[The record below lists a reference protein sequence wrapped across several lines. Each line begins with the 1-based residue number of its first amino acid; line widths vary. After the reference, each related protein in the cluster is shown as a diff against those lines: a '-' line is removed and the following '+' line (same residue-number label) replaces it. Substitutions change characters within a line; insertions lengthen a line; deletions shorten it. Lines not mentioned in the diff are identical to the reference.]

1 MTAATGVPARPP
13 ESLRAARA
21 LAPIVVVLSAALA
34 YHNSFHGALVFDDQA
49 NVAENSTLR
58 QLWPPWSALSP
69 PAGAGVGG
77 RPFANL
83 TLALN
88 YAVSGLHPWSY
99 HALNLALHALTA
111 LGLLSVVRRTLLR
124 PGVSDNIRSA
134 AEPLALATAALWAIH
149 PLTTAVVDY
158 TSQRTEGLMGLC
170 YVLTLLAFIRSVE
183 TGARAWQI
191 LAIAACALGMASKE
205 VMVTAPVMVLL
216 YDRTFVSG
224 SLSAAWRERRGFYLA
239 LAASWLVLAGLMFG
253 SPVAQRGVGFGLGVP
268 VLDYALSECGAI
280 TTYLRLA
287 VWPNPLVFDY
297 GWDFARSAANA
308 APSVAFVSLAIAAT
322 WFFSWRRPM
331 LGFAGVWFLG
341 ILAPTSSFVPVIQ
354 QPITE
359 SRMYL
364 PLASV
369 IALAVLGL
377 HVVLR
382 GRAWIAWVGLAFVS
396 CTLTVQRNFDYADE
410 TSLWSDTVVKR
421 PKNARAHNNLA
432 GALLRAGHTDDA
444 LLHALAAIKLQPE
457 HPDAHTNAG
466 AALVQAGRAE
476 EAIPHLEA
484 ALRRLPDS
492 ADAHFNL
499 ANALLRAGRGAEA
512 IGHYEIALRFN
523 PARVQAHNDLSVAL
537 LQAGRVAEA
546 LAHGTEAVRLDPNF
560 SEARY
565 NFGNALAQAGRLPE
579 AIAQFEAAVRLKP
592 DFAQARNNL
601 GAVLLRSGRA
611 AEAAA
616 QFEAALKIRPDYPEA
631 RRNLEAARAAGAP
644 R

>member
-1 MTAATGVPARPP
+1 MTAATGVPAQPP
-13 ESLRAARA
+13 GSLRVARW
-21 LAPIVVVLSAALA
+21 LPPIVVVLSAGLA

-58 QLWPPWSALSP
+58 QLWPPWPALSP
-69 PAGAGVGG
+69 PAEAGVGG
-77 RPFANL
+77 RPLANL

-88 YAVSGLHPWSY
+88 YAVSGLRPWSY
-99 HALNLALHALTA
+99 HALNVALHALTA

-134 AEPLALATAALWAIH
+134 AEPLALATAVLWAIH

-183 TGARAWQI
+183 TGSRAWQI
-191 LAIAACALGMASKE
+191 FAVAACALGMASKE

-216 YDRTFVSG
+216 YDRAFVAG
-224 SLSAAWRERRGFYLA
+224 SLPAAWRERRGFYLG
-239 LAASWLVLAGLMFG
+239 LAVSWLVLAGLMFG
-253 SPVAQRGVGFGLGVP
+253 SPAAQRGVGFGLGVR
-268 VLDYALSECGAI
+268 VLDYALSECRAI

-287 VWPNPLVFDY
+287 VWPSPLVFDY
-297 GWDFARSAANA
+297 GWDFARSATDT
-308 APSVAFVSLAIAAT
+308 APMVSLVGAVIAAT
-322 WFFSWRRPM
+322 VFIAWRRPM
-331 LGFAGVWFLG
+331 LGFAGVWLLG

-354 QPITE
+354 QPIAE
-359 SRMYL
+359 RRMYL
-364 PLASV
+364 PLASAV
-369 IALAVLGL
+369 ALAVLGL
-377 HVVLR
+377 HILLR
-382 GRAWIAWVGLAFVS
+382 RRAGIAWVGLALVS
-396 CTLTVQRNFDYADE
+396 CTLTVQRNFDYSDE
-410 TSLWSDTVVKR
+410 TSLWTDTVVKR
-421 PKNARAHNNLA
+421 PKSARAHNNLA
-432 GALLRAGHTDDA
+432 GALLRAGQTDEA
-444 LLHALAAIKLQPE
+444 LLHALTAIKLQPE

-466 AALVQAGRAE
+466 AALVQAGRVE

-484 ALRRLPDS
+484 ALRKLPDS

-512 IGHYEIALRFN
+512 IGHYEIALRLN
-523 PARVQAHNDLSVAL
+523 PARVQAHSDLGVAL

-546 LAHGTEAVRLDPNF
+546 LAQGAEAVRLDPAF

-579 AIAQFEAAVRLKP
+579 AIAQFESAVRFKP
-592 DFAQARNNL
+592 DFAKARNNL
-601 GAVLLRSGRA
+601 GTVLLRSGRA
-611 AEAAA
+611 TEAVT